1 MFALPDR
8 LTRDNALVCM
18 DQGAIALSQ
27 TNSSEFLID
36 GQALKQFDSAALAVL
51 VELRRK
57 AAAAGKKLV
66 LLHVQPR
73 LLELA
78 TLYGVSKMLG
88 LASFDVNLEQQA
100 QK

>member
-18 DQGAIALSQ
+18 DQGALALAQ
-27 TNSSEFLID
+27 TNTAEFLID
-36 GQALKQFDSAALAVL
+36 GQALTQFDSAALAVL

-88 LASFDVNLEQQA
+88 LASNDVNLGQ
-100 QK
+100 

>member
-8 LTRDNALVCM
+8 LTRDNAMVCM
-18 DQGAIALSQ
+18 NQGTLALAQ
-27 TNSSEFLID
+27 THSSEFLID
-36 GQALKQFDSAALAVL
+36 GQALQQFDSAALAVL

-78 TLYGVSKMLG
+78 TLYGVNKMLG
-88 LASFDVNLEQQA
+88 LGTSDVNQEQQA
-100 QK
+100 SK